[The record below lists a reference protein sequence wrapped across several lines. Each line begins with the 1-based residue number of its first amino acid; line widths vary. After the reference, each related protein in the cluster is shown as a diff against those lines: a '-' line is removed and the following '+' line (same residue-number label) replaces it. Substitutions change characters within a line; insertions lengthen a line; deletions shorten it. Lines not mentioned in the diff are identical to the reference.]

1 MNFQTCFVHRTEA
14 YFPTFKIFVSVYSIF
29 LFSYFILIHK
39 EIQTYFFYFQVSTL
53 PNLQVISDYQMTK
66 AAMKAILTMCP
77 NIKSVIM
84 KSYDGGND
92 ETWLEVLSKS
102 SHQIEALHVLEA
114 TFKGPNLCQY
124 LLQPITGNRLSF
136 LDIRE
141 MCHFRMS
148 WLQKIKKNCQNLQK
162 LIIGK

>member
-1 MNFQTCFVHRTEA
+1 
-14 YFPTFKIFVSVYSIF
+14 
-29 LFSYFILIHK
+29 
-39 EIQTYFFYFQVSTL
+39 
-53 PNLQVISDYQMTK
+53 MTK

-102 SHQIEALHVLEA
+102 SHQIQALHVLEA

-124 LLQPITGNRLSF
+124 LPSAANYWQQIELSRHQRDVPF
-136 LDIRE
+136 SYVLATKDQE
-141 MCHFRMS
+141 
-148 WLQKIKKNCQNLQK
+148 K
-162 LIIGK
+162 LSEPTKAYYW